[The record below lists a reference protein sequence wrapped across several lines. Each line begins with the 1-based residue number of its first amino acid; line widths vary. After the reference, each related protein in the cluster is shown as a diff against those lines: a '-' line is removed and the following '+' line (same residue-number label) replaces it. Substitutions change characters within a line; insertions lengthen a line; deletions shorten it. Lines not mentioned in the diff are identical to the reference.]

1 MEPLFNHICFRG
13 KKLLITS
20 YLKAWGEWLVSNRHQ
35 YNATWYHKRRNLPN
49 GSLLLSVAVSAF
61 QAGLFTKLEIEAG
74 NIQLTQLSLLLDLH
88 SIHWIIKMP
97 FNFFIKMLSWKK
109 DLVLFV
115 LLTTVISWT
124 LAHFSLTLV
133 SIEFLVLFWLSG
145 DNGCNDGMIEYHRH
159 SYTSAGII

>member
-35 YNATWYHKRRNLPN
+35 YHATWYHKRRNLPN
-49 GSLLLSVAVSAF
+49 GSLLLSAAVSAF

-88 SIHWIIKMP
+88 SIHWVIKVP
-97 FNFFIKMLSWKK
+97 FNFFYQNVVMKERSCFICPPNNCYFLDTGSFLSHVSQYRVFGV
-109 DLVLFV
+109 VL
-115 LLTTVISWT
+115 
-124 LAHFSLTLV
+124 
-133 SIEFLVLFWLSG
+133 
-145 DNGCNDGMIEYHRH
+145 
-159 SYTSAGII
+159 AGVVTMDAMMAW